1 MVAFDCFVAACS
13 KVGEVGTAVV
23 AVLVGEVRSSV
34 LEDGSGVA
42 VDDVR
47 DSVGDVLTVRSVELR
62 GWVV

>member
-1 MVAFDCFVAACS
+1 MVAFDCVVAACS
-13 KVGEVGTAVV
+13 KVGEVGTVVV
-23 AVLVGEVRSSV
+23 AVLGEVRSSV

-47 DSVGDVLTVRSVELR
+47 DSVGDVLTVCSVELR